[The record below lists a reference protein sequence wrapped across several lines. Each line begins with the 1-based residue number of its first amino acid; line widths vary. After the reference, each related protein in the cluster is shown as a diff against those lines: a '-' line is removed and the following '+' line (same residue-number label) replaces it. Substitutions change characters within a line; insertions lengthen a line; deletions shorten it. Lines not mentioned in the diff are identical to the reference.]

1 MSQSNPFHIAGGTP
15 EPRMSGAPVHESDRD
30 APAIERVE
38 SMVAP
43 SSVLLFMKGSPA
55 QPQCGFSANAVA
67 ILESFDVPYDTFD
80 VLSDDEI
87 REAAKTF
94 AGWPTFPQLWV
105 KGELVGGNDI
115 MMDMMQT
122 GELEP
127 LIKGAVG

>member
-1 MSQSNPFHIAGGTP
+1 
-15 EPRMSGAPVHESDRD
+15 MSGAPVHESDRD